1 MRREALFDGQNRTM
15 DDHFRVGIGYDIHR
29 LAEGRRLVV
38 GGIEIEHNQGLVG
51 HSDADVVLHAVTDAV
66 LGAAGLPDIGDLFP
80 DTDAKYKDADSRMLL
95 RDAMERVKTKGF
107 RACNLDVIVH
117 AEAPKLSPY
126 KRKMAE
132 SIAALVG
139 LSPDD
144 VSVKAKTN
152 EGMGPLGQSDA
163 IACTAVASLR
173 SGKVKSEE

>member
-1 MRREALFDGQNRTM
+1 M
-15 DDHFRVGIGYDIHR
+15 DEPFRVGIGYDIHR
-29 LAEGRRLVV
+29 LAEQRRLVV
-38 GGIEIEHNQGLVG
+38 GGVEIDHPLGLVG
-51 HSDADVVLHAVTDAV
+51 HSDADVVLHAVTDAL

-80 DTDAKYKDADSRMLL
+80 DTDAAYKDADSRELL
-95 RDAMERVKTKGF
+95 KDVMQRVRAKGF
-107 RACNLDVIVH
+107 EANNLDVIVH

-163 IACTAVASLR
+163 IACTAMASLR
-173 SGKVKSEE
+173 GTKA

>member
-1 MRREALFDGQNRTM
+1 MNDQ
-15 DDHFRVGIGYDIHR
+15 FRVGIGYDIHR
-29 LAEGRRLVV
+29 LAEERRLVV
-38 GGIEIEHNQGLVG
+38 GGIEIEHDKGLVG
-51 HSDADVVLHAVTDAV
+51 HSDADVVLHAVTDAI

-80 DTDAKYKDADSRMLL
+80 DTDAKYKGADSRELL
-95 RDAMERVKTKGF
+95 RDVMQRVKAKGY
-107 RACNLDVIVH
+107 RAINLDVIVH

-132 SIAALVG
+132 SIATLVG
-139 LSPDD
+139 ISPDD

-173 SGKVKSEE
+173 STASE